1 MLISNKYLIN
11 SNKELNKFMENL
23 REKVK
28 LHN

>member
-11 SNKELNKFMENL
+11 SNKELNKFMGSL

-28 LHN
+28 LHS

>member
-11 SNKELNKFMENL
+11 SNKELNKSMDSL